1 MKLLSVILLLPMFI
15 AFSANAETVEFHV
28 VNQHG
33 EALENTV
40 IEQLVPETQSASVDE
55 VAIVDQVDKTFV
67 PKHRIIQA
75 GQQID
80 FPNSDN
86 IRHHVYSFS
95 KAKTFELK
103 LYADRP
109 EAPVPFERHGVV
121 VLGCNIHDSMVG
133 YVYVA
138 ASPKAELTNQQGRAS
153 LTLDTDDQILVWH
166 AHQTAALEKPQQFD
180 ISKLDQNDGVYE
192 LVIATEPPPERDTFE
207 ANFR

>member
-1 MKLLSVILLLPMFI
+1 MKLLSITLIILSF
-15 AFSANAETVEFHV
+15 AFSANAETLEFQV
-28 VNQHG
+28 VNQNG
-33 EALENTV
+33 EALENSV
-40 IEQLVPETQSASVDE
+40 IERVVAETQSAATDE
-55 VAIVDQVDKTFV
+55 IAIVDQVDKSFV
-67 PKHRIIQA
+67 PQHRIIQA
-75 GQQID
+75 GQQVD

-109 EAPVPFERHGVV
+109 ETPVPFERHGVV

-133 YVYVA
+133 YIYVA
-138 ASPKAELTNQQGRAS
+138 ASPRAELTNKQGRA
-153 LTLDTDDQILVWH
+153 TLALNTDDQILVWH
-166 AHQTAALEKPQQFD
+166 AHQTVALETPQRFD
-180 ISKLDQNDGVYE
+180 INKLEQNDGIYQ